1 MTQSITWRQAGKDP
15 FRKPSVTF
23 TGTQARVQV
32 PMDLKLSGSCS
43 YQGRSGNCSG
53 SLTGTSVA
61 VIKVTT
67 KPLKVKWL

>member
-1 MTQSITWRQAGKDP
+1 
-15 FRKPSVTF
+15 VTF
-23 TGTQARVQV
+23 SGTQARVQV
-32 PMDLKLSGSCS
+32 PIDLKLSGSCS

-61 VIKVTT
+61 VIKVTS

>member
-1 MTQSITWRQAGKDP
+1 
-15 FRKPSVTF
+15 VTF
-23 TGTQARVQV
+23 SGTQARVQV
-32 PMDLKLSGSCS
+32 PIDLKLSGSCS

-61 VIKVTT
+61 VIKVTA